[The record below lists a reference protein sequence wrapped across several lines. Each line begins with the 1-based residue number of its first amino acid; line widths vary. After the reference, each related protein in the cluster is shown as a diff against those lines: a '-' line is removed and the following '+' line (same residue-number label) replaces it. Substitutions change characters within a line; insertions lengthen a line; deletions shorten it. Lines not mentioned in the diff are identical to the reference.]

1 MPTSYDT
8 NLHFLAKKAKNRLAG
23 RDEETQSDYNKYM
36 KRVNETYMTILRMTI
51 KEDIVY
57 NPIAIYLGKEL
68 KSLPDSSEKVRT
80 VLETSSY
87 VSEVKKMVK
96 ADMIK
101 KTRTGEPVIVDGVE
115 YDPSDILRRLH

>member
-57 NPIAIYLGKEL
+57 NPIAIYLGKDL

>member
-1 MPTSYDT
+1 
-8 NLHFLAKKAKNRLAG
+8 
-23 RDEETQSDYNKYM
+23 M

-57 NPIAIYLGKEL
+57 NPIAIYLGKDL

>member
-8 NLHFLAKKAKNRLAG
+8 NLHFVAKKAKNRLAG

-57 NPIAIYLGKEL
+57 NPIAIYLGKDL

>member
-57 NPIAIYLGKEL
+57 NPIAIYLGKDL

-87 VSEVKKMVK
+87 VSEVKKMV
-96 ADMIK
+96 
-101 KTRTGEPVIVDGVE
+101 
-115 YDPSDILRRLH
+115 PSG

>member
-57 NPIAIYLGKEL
+57 NPIAIYLGKDL

-87 VSEVKKMVK
+87 VSEFKKMVK

>member
-36 KRVNETYMTILRMTI
+36 KRVNETYLTILRMTI

-57 NPIAIYLGKEL
+57 NPIAIYLGKDL